1 MSEAQ
6 KIIKYIA
13 IALAIF
19 LTITIISTIIIIILS
34 LSGFLGLTTNDNI
47 SKENMEIISTD
58 TLNINELNIY
68 LSFTNLEIKKGEEFR
83 VETNNPKIEYDNKN
97 GKVTIKEN
105 SSWKFDT
112 SANNSVIIYIPDNIQ
127 TIQKAEIESG
137 TGIVNIKN
145 LKINELYFEQD
156 AGKVLIDN
164 LVVNRNASIE
174 SGAGKME
181 ILSSSINNLD
191 LDLGV
196 GEFILNA
203 KLTGNNEIDAGVGN
217 MRVKLVDG
225 LENYTIKAS
234 KGLGSI
240 KIDNNE
246 ISNDINYGTGS
257 TYINVNGGVGNITV
271 D

>member
-1 MSEAQ
+1 
-6 KIIKYIA
+6 
-13 IALAIF
+13 
-19 LTITIISTIIIIILS
+19 
-34 LSGFLGLTTNDNI
+34 
-47 SKENMEIISTD
+47 
-58 TLNINELNIY
+58 
-68 LSFTNLEIKKGEEFR
+68 
-83 VETNNPKIEYDNKN
+83 
-97 GKVTIKEN
+97 
-105 SSWKFDT
+105 
-112 SANNSVIIYIPDNIQ
+112 
-127 TIQKAEIESG
+127 
-137 TGIVNIKN
+137 
-145 LKINELYFEQD
+145 
-156 AGKVLIDN
+156 
-164 LVVNRNASIE
+164 
-174 SGAGKME
+174 ME

-217 MRVKLVDG
+217 VRVKLVDG